1 MATDPRA
8 ALDRLVAALEAHLAA
23 AQRRHGDDDPAVE
36 AAYTALA
43 DAFEVYEESLYTAY
57 EEVTPFEL
65 FDEDDE
71 DEDDLDE
78 DDEDDDLDDD
88 APEDGAD
95 DLGGSTGPGAGGRPS
110 RR

>member
-8 ALDRLVAALEAHLAA
+8 ALDRLVAALESHLAA
-23 AQRRHGDDDPAVE
+23 AQRRQGDEDPAVE

-65 FDEDDE
+65 FDEDEDGLDDDE
-71 DEDDLDE
+71 
-78 DDEDDDLDDD
+78 DEDDDLDDD
-88 APEDGAD
+88 APEDDDAD
-95 DLGGSTGPGAGGRPS
+95 GPAGPDAA